1 MRRAP
6 TNTPRPSWSDAK
18 KKLAEFDRAGLM
30 ALIHDLYSA
39 SKDNQAFLNA
49 RLSVS
54 YDVLEP
60 YRATIGRALWPDV
73 FKGQNPSILRAK
85 KAISDYKGA
94 IGRPEGLV
102 ELMVSYCEQAAGFVN
117 EVGFQDEGYF
127 DALVRMFDR
136 ALKGIST
143 LLETVIPRLLARL
156 DTVRR
161 TSHNF
166 GYGVGDAMDSLLAEF
181 ENVGGAL

>member
-1 MRRAP
+1 MTRAP

-30 ALIHDLYSA
+30 ALIHDIYSA

-49 RLSVS
+49 RLSLG

-60 YRATIGRALWPDV
+60 YRTTIGRALWPDV
-73 FKGQNPSILRAK
+73 FKAQNPSILKAK
-85 KAISDYKGA
+85 KAISAYKGA

-102 ELMVSYCEQAAGFVN
+102 ELMVFYCEQAAGFAN

-127 DALVRMFDR
+127 VALVRMFDR
-136 ALKGIST
+136 ALNGVNT
-143 LLETVIPRLLARL
+143 LPGTAAPKLLARL

-161 TSHNF
+161 ISHNF
-166 GYGVGDAMDSLLAEF
+166 GYGVGDAMDELLAEF
-181 ENVGGAL
+181 EGVGGAH